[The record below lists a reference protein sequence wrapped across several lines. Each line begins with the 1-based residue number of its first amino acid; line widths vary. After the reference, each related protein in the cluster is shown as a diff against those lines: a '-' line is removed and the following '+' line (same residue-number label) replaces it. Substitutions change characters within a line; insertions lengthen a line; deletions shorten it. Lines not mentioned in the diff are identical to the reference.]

1 MHAISVQ
8 TFPFCK
14 MFKKGH
20 KFISAQCFEY
30 MFFSSKFGRL
40 VTQLVL
46 KVPYALRSL
55 FCSFLI

>member
-20 KFISAQCFEY
+20 KFINAQCF
-30 MFFSSKFGRL
+30 KIGRL

-46 KVPYALRSL
+46 KVPYALRLL